1 MLTGAA
7 IAGAVLGA
15 ATGAARAQVVDLLLV
30 LAIDCSYSVDGG
42 EYDLQRKGIAYALQ
56 DPEIRDAILS
66 GPNGAIALSVVQWSS
81 ARSQVLVLPW
91 RLLNS
96 PDAIASAA
104 SEIAGLPRAT
114 QDGATSISAAIG
126 FSMGVIERSP
136 YQAVRRIIDVSG
148 DGRNNNGP
156 PLGGLREAAAARGI
170 TVNGLAI
177 LNEHPTL
184 DYYFKAKV
192 IAGFGAFVEPANSY
206 PDYQTAIRRKMLRE
220 IRYVPV
226 SDRAAPAA
234 PPG

>member
-1 MLTGAA
+1 MLCAA
-7 IAGAVLGA
+7 AGS
-15 ATGAARAQVVDLLLV
+15 ARAQVVDLLLV
-30 LAIDCSYSVDGG
+30 LAIDCSYSVDAG

-81 ARSQVLVLPW
+81 GASQVLALPW
-91 RLLNS
+91 RLLNG
-96 PDAIASAA
+96 PEAIAAA
-104 SEIAGLPRAT
+104 AAEIAELPRAT
-114 QDGATSISAAIG
+114 RDGATSISAAIA
-126 FSMGVIERSP
+126 FSMRVIETSP

-156 PLGGLREAAAARGI
+156 PLARYRDAAASRGI

-184 DYYFKAKV
+184 DYYFKAQV

-206 PDYQTAIRRKMLRE
+206 PDYQAAIRRKILRE

-226 SDRAAPAA
+226 SDRAAPVD